1 MNKLTVMS
9 MVTLFAA
16 SLNAMSL
23 AEARGKVDA
32 VIADPSQMTAV
43 MQQLSAADQK
53 SLVADVNEAV
63 SKIGSAEEQSAKIVN
78 ISRAA
83 LKGAAKGNAKDLE
96 ALVAEI
102 YATAPVESL
111 CALNESLA
119 KDVFNR
125 AADPSKTY
133 TDEQYSNIAK
143 SLVSAVNSRVA
154 GSDDADVRGG
164 FASLMMIRASNGSP
178 KSLADDLAA
187 TLGDSADTAKNEW
200 FPEALRSPA
209 NYDPMLAGTTVEKA
223 PDARIVTALAG
234 AQRNEAMLS
243 GFYQGAVGTSV
254 NVIDGLGDMS
264 NVQSF
269 DHDIYTRPRTMEDLP
284 WNPDPNPN
292 PQPYFGQ
299 SFGR

>member
-53 SLVADVNEAV
+53 SLVANVNEAV

-178 KSLADDLAA
+178 KSLADDLAS
-187 TLGDSADTAKNEW
+187 TLGDSADIAKNEW

-254 NVIDGLGDMS
+254 NVIEGFGDIS
-264 NVQSF
+264 NIPSS
-269 DHDIYTRPRTMEDLP
+269 DSDLYTRPRTMEDLP
-284 WNPDPNPN
+284 WNPDPK
-292 PQPYFGQ
+292 PYFGQ

>member
-53 SLVADVNEAV
+53 SLVANVNEAV

-178 KSLADDLAA
+178 KSLADDLAS
-187 TLGDSADTAKNEW
+187 TLGDSADIAKNEW

-254 NVIDGLGDMS
+254 NVIDGFGDIS
-264 NVQSF
+264 NIPSS
-269 DHDIYTRPRTMEDLP
+269 DSDLYTRPRTMEDLP
-284 WNPDPNPN
+284 WNPDPK
-292 PQPYFGQ
+292 PYFGQ